1 MRQRIIGDGGERHE
15 KDDRY
20 RLDDRTR
27 YVLGWSNKAK
37 VLAFEQE
44 ADGYQERMRL
54 IDMLVSGELPWTGD
68 EGYRKAE
75 VTGGGVSLA
84 EVHAQTMESKRHPG
98 LYICGEVLDIPADA
112 RTRTTIK
119 AASGQPTWRVLTRD
133 NKEIHRCEM
142 PTRPADW
149 YPAARVVQAQGIVSV
164 QANCSTIA
172 ALAMMQERARVQ
184 DRPLD
189 ELAQT
194 ILDGGERFYS
204 RPRDH

>member
-1 MRQRIIGDGGERHE
+1 MVREDNGIERPATTREQLGDLHDIDRSRRAPSRPIAIRPCTREAERSYTPCAAE
-15 KDDRY
+15 SLRGD
-20 RLDDRTR
+20 T
-27 YVLGWSNKAK
+27 
-37 VLAFEQE
+37 
-44 ADGYQERMRL
+44 MRL
-54 IDMLVSGELPWTGD
+54 QGAKYCCAV
-68 EGYRKAE
+68 
-75 VTGGGVSLA
+75 
-84 EVHAQTMESKRHPG
+84 
-98 LYICGEVLDIPADA
+98 CGEVLDIPADA
-112 RTRTTIK
+112 HPRTTLR

-149 YPAARVVQAQGIVSV
+149 YPAARVAQAQGIVSV